1 MMNILVYINK
11 DKSFTVNVFNSD
23 GYAAGALSTKVRA
36 DAVNFIDSAR
46 QVEPENTTTKIINA
60 LGEVSTLDLFASKQA
75 LTHAL
80 TFEEEQYA

>member
-11 DKSFTVNVFNSD
+11 DKSFTVNVFNND
-23 GYAAGALSTKVRA
+23 GFTAGALSTKVRA
-36 DAVNFIDSAR
+36 DVVNFIDSAR
-46 QVEPENTTTKIINA
+46 QVEPENTTTKIINS

-80 TFEEEQYA
+80 TFEEAVA

>member
-1 MMNILVYINK
+1 MNILVYINK
-11 DKSFTVNVFNSD
+11 DKSFTVNVFNNN
-23 GYAAGALSTKVRA
+23 GFTAGALSTKVRA

-60 LGEVSTLDLFASKQA
+60 LGEVSTLDLFGSKQA

>member
-11 DKSFTVNVFNSD
+11 DKSFTVNVFNNN
-23 GYAAGALSTKVRA
+23 GFTAGALSTKVRA

-80 TFEEEQYA
+80 TFEGEQYA

>member
-11 DKSFTVNVFNSD
+11 DKSFTVNVFNND
-23 GYAAGALSTKVRA
+23 GFTAGALSTKVRA
-36 DAVNFIDSAR
+36 DVVNFIDSAR

-60 LGEVSTLDLFASKQA
+60 LGEVSTLDLFSSKQA

>member
-11 DKSFTVNVFNSD
+11 DHSYTINVFNSD
-23 GYAAGALSTKVRA
+23 GYTAGALSTKVRA

-60 LGEVSTLDLFASKQA
+60 QGEMSTLDLFASKQA

-80 TFEEEQYA
+80 SFEEAVA

>member
-11 DKSFTVNVFNSD
+11 DKSFTVNVFNND
-23 GYAAGALSTKVRA
+23 GFTAGALSTKVRA
-36 DAVNFIDSAR
+36 DADNFIDSAR
-46 QVEPENTTTKIINA
+46 QVEPEATTTEIINA

>member
-23 GYAAGALSTKVRA
+23 GYTAGSLSTKVRA

-46 QVEPENTTTKIINA
+46 SKEPEATTTKIINA
-60 LGEVSTLDLFASKQA
+60 QGEMSTLDLFASKQA

-80 TFEEEQYA
+80 SFEEAVA